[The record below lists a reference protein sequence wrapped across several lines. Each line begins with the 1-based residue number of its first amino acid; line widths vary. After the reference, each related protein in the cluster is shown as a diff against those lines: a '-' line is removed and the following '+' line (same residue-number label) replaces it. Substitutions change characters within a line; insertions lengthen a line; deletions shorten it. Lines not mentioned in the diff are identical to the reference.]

1 MNVNQVN
8 VARNRRHSYQPIDQ
22 DDLERTRDE
31 EQEERE
37 KQKQLKDLANK
48 TNIYKSRV
56 IGKFLPLI

>member
-1 MNVNQVN
+1 MNVNQIN
-8 VARNRRHSYQPIDQ
+8 VVRNRGCNYDRLDQ

-37 KQKQLKDLANK
+37 RRQKKEIATR

-56 IGKFLPLI
+56 IGKDFH